1 MPDLWDELR
10 RTTQSRIGLGR
21 AGNALPTPAE
31 LEFRSAHAEAR
42 DAVHDALD
50 VDDLLAQLA
59 AAEFTAPPV
68 VTSQATTRDEYLR
81 RPDLGRLLA
90 EPLRTATKAGGLVI
104 VLADGLSARAVTA
117 HAVPLLV
124 ELARVMPS
132 PAPHAVVV
140 ATQARV
146 ALGDQIGESLGAD
159 AVLVLIG
166 ERPGLSVTD
175 SLGAY
180 LTYAPRTGRS
190 DAERNC
196 VSNIHPPDGLGY
208 PRAARAI
215 AGLLAAALEAGE
227 SGVRIKDRSD
237 HALPAAGGGLD
248 ALPS

>member
-10 RTTQSRIGLGR
+10 RTTQARIGLGR

-59 AAEFTAPPV
+59 AAEVAAPPV
-68 VTSQATTRDEYLR
+68 VTSQASSRDEYLR

-90 EPLRTATKAGGLVI
+90 EPLQPATEAGGLVI

-117 HAVPLLV
+117 HAVPLLT
-124 ELARVMPS
+124 ELARVMPA
-132 PAPHAVVV
+132 PAPPTVVV

-237 HALPAAGGGLD
+237 HALPGGGGLD

>member
-1 MPDLWDELR
+1 MDLWDTLR
-10 RTTQSRIGLGR
+10 RSTQARIGLGR
-21 AGNALPTPAE
+21 VGNALPTAAE
-31 LEFRSAHAEAR
+31 LEFRAAHAEAR
-42 DAVHDALD
+42 DAVHEPLD
-50 VDDLLAQLA
+50 VDDVARQLDA
-59 AAEFTAPPV
+59 AGFGKPVV
-68 VTSQATTRDEYLR
+68 VTSRAAGRDEYLR
-81 RPDLGRLLA
+81 RPDLGRVLA
-90 EPLRTATKAGGLVI
+90 EPLHQATPHELVV

-117 HAVPLLV
+117 HAVPLLAEFV
-124 ELARVMPS
+124 RVA
-132 PAPHAVVV
+132 PASDPPAVVV

-146 ALGDQIGESLGAD
+146 ALGDRIGESLGAT

-180 LTYAPRTGRS
+180 LTYAPRAGRT

-215 AGLLAAALEAGE
+215 AGLLSAAVAAGE

-237 HALPAAGGGLD
+237 HALPGGSTT
-248 ALPS
+248 ALG

>member
-1 MPDLWDELR
+1 MTDLWEQLR
-10 RTTQSRIGLGR
+10 RTTQARIGLGR

-42 DAVHDALD
+42 DAVHDTLD
-50 VDDLLAQLA
+50 VDDLARQVASAGFGDPLVVRSRA
-59 AAEFTAPPV
+59 A
-68 VTSQATTRDEYLR
+68 TRDEYLR
-81 RPDLGRLLA
+81 RPDLGRVLA
-90 EPLRTATKAGGLVI
+90 EPLHAAPVSGLVV
-104 VLADGLSARAVTA
+104 VLADGLSARAVSA

-124 ELARVMPS
+124 ELARLTDP
-132 PAPHAVVV
+132 PDAVVV

-146 ALGDQIGESLGAD
+146 ALGDRIGESLGAA

-180 LTYAPRTGRS
+180 LTYAPRAGRH

-208 PRAARAI
+208 PRAARAV
-215 AGLLAAALEAGE
+215 AGLLAAAIEAGE

-237 HALPAAGGGLD
+237 HALPAGGLD

>member
-1 MPDLWDELR
+1 MADLWDELR
-10 RTTQSRIGLGR
+10 RTTQARIGLGR

-59 AAEFTAPPV
+59 TAGFAAPAV
-68 VTSQATTRDEYLR
+68 VASQASSRDEYLR
-81 RPDLGRLLA
+81 RPDLGRRLT
-90 EPLRTATKAGGLVI
+90 EPLPPATEAPGLVV
-104 VLADGLSARAVTA
+104 VLADGLSAGAVTA
-117 HAVPLLV
+117 HAVPLLAEFV
-124 ELARVMPS
+124 S
-132 PAPHAVVV
+132 IAPGHATPAVVV

-146 ALGDQIGESLGAD
+146 ALGDQIGESLGAA

-215 AGLLAAALEAGE
+215 AGLLVAALEAGE

-237 HALPAAGGGLD
+237 HALPGPGGLD

>member
-1 MPDLWDELR
+1 MADLWEELR
-10 RTTQSRIGLGR
+10 RTTQARIGLGR

-50 VDDLLAQLA
+50 VDDLVAQLA
-59 AAEFTAPPV
+59 AAGFDAPLLAA
-68 VTSQATTRDEYLR
+68 SQAGSRDEYLR
-81 RPDLGRLLA
+81 RPDLGRVLA
-90 EPLRTATKAGGLVI
+90 EPLQPATDVRGGLVV
-104 VLADGLSARAVTA
+104 VLADGLSARAVSA

-124 ELARVMPS
+124 ELARQTPDRVLT
-132 PAPHAVVV
+132 AVVV

-146 ALGDQIGESLGAD
+146 ALGDRIGESLDAD
-159 AVLVLIG
+159 AVLVLVG

-180 LTYAPRTGRS
+180 LTYAPRAGRT

-215 AGLLAAALEAGE
+215 TGLLAAAIAAGE

-237 HALPAAGGGLD
+237 HALETGPGLD
-248 ALPS
+248 ALAP